1 MLCCPS
7 RALFGQHGHAF
18 SKINPFTMFLGFA
31 LQHPKTGQTIATIIA
46 LTCVL
51 VAGFFVLDTPVWI
64 DW

>member
-1 MLCCPS
+1 MHSLQS
-7 RALFGQHGHAF
+7 
-18 SKINPFTMFLGFA
+18 NPVTRFLLLA
-31 LQHPKTGQTIATIIA
+31 LQHPKTGQTIATIAA

>member
-1 MLCCPS
+1 MLPLKRHVS
-7 RALFGQHGHAF
+7 VKHHEHASYLLKVFG
-18 SKINPFTMFLGFA
+18 A

>member
-1 MLCCPS
+1 MS
-7 RALFGQHGHAF
+7 VRQHEHALHLLKVSG
-18 SKINPFTMFLGFA
+18 A
-31 LQHPKTGQTIATIIA
+31 LQHPKTGQTIATIVA